1 MPMLTLDDLLYAA
14 RNPVAS
20 AKGTWNEFVG
30 GMTNAR
36 RNAEAPIATPMSVPA
51 PPLQKRIM
59 FADAPDRMQPALA
72 GEKKKRRLTPEEEL
86 KVTSQGGQLAILNRG
101 Y

>member
-20 AKGTWNEFVG
+20 AKGTWNEFIG
-30 GMTNAR
+30 GMTKASNLPP
-36 RNAEAPIATPMSVPA
+36 APVATPTAMPA
-51 PPLQKRIM
+51 PPVQKRIM